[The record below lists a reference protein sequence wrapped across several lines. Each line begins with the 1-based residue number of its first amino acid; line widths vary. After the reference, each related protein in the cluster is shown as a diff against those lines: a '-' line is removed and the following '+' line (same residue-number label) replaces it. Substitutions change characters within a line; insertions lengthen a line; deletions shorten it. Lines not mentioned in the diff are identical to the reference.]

1 MDSNP
6 RKIFDFLTKGEIHMR
21 VEAMQRDDFSV
32 MPLYLFCELANMHKR
47 DYQKVFLYHQREMSN
62 LEQKRLSRAL
72 ILMENGEVKAIYNYG
87 LKKAELEFQKAPKP
101 RLGRRVLMNYNQ
113 ATGFTIKP
121 SIYNKQAYNLPR
133 LLDKNR
139 GKA

>member
-1 MDSNP
+1 
-6 RKIFDFLTKGEIHMR
+6 MR
-21 VEAMQRDDFSV
+21 VEAMQRDNFSV
-32 MPLYLFCELANMHKR
+32 MPLYLFCELANIHKR
-47 DYQKVFLYHQREMSN
+47 DYQKVFLYHEREMSN

-72 ILMENGEVKAIYNYG
+72 ILMENGEVKAIYNYR
-87 LKKAELEFQKAPKP
+87 LKKAELEFMKEPQP
-101 RLGRRVLMNYNQ
+101 RLGRRVLMSYNQ
-113 ATGFTIKP
+113 TTGFTIKP